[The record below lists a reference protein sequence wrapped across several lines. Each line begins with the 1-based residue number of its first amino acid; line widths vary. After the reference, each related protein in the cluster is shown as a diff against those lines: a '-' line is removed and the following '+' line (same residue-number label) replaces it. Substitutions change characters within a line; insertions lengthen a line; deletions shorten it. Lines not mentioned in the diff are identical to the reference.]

1 MPSMRDMRT
10 APPQESSKYSINT
23 QEAVRAMPSS
33 IRRPNASTDFLWRKV
48 VMIESINTANV
59 VVLIPPAVEPA
70 DPPIIIRHMR
80 INLPASVIFASSTV
94 LKPAVLALTD

>member
-1 MPSMRDMRT
+1 
-10 APPQESSKYSINT
+10 
-23 QEAVRAMPSS
+23 
-33 IRRPNASTDFLWRKV
+33 
-48 VMIESINTANV
+48 MIESINTANV
-59 VVLIPPAVEPA
+59 VVLMPPAVEPA